1 MAQVHSTDVS
11 DVPLHHSLAF
21 DIFFLYYFRT
31 SRARSIWMR
40 PYAKKR
46 VCNLSIDI
54 QSSDSRLH
62 IRQFQMQ
69 EARKKIKCK
78 IVVQELIGPRVKV
91 NGQPK
96 NSMQLK
102 AWWIIHKRDADS
114 FIRSFAHVFLILC
127 CLFLFCLVTSI
138 IDHSIKCDVDKLFS
152 KWAILSNSWAYIC
165 LCVRVAAECQLL
177 FGRNTAATLYI
188 FFIVRGYA
196 NWCWL
201 LIKCSSIHF
210 MFPCVDGIHAY
221 EFCHDLVSYTVST
234 DSSTDVLDWHWQC
247 VWSIESEVN
256 VRAARNDNKKKIHSN
271 DGLPVG
277 IWTTRCPPQANAL
290 FPIKCISSAITN
302 AYTRYDLYIWIL
314 NSFESFFS
322 FSRKCS
328 AYFRFGHTN
337 ETDRC
342 FSHIFLISDFVYWN
356 CAQSQ
361 KWNAFTCSF
370 VYESYENES

>member
-1 MAQVHSTDVS
+1 MYSVLRLWRRCIQ
-11 DVPLHHSLAF
+11 L
-21 DIFFLYYFRT
+21 T
-31 SRARSIWMR
+31 SRMCPCTIRLHSIYFFFIIFVHRAHARSECG

-177 FGRNTAATLYI
+177 FGRKNTAATLYI

-210 MFPCVDGIHAY
+210 MFPCVDAWIQKH
-221 EFCHDLVSYTVST
+221 T
-234 DSSTDVLDWHWQC
+234 
-247 VWSIESEVN
+247 
-256 VRAARNDNKKKIHSN
+256 
-271 DGLPVG
+271 
-277 IWTTRCPPQANAL
+277 
-290 FPIKCISSAITN
+290 SSAT
-302 AYTRYDLYIWIL
+302 IWFRTPCRLTAAQTFSTGTGNVYGVLRVKLMCELRAMIIQKNTFEWWPPSRHMNYSLSAASQCFVSDKMHFFCYHKRVHQIRFIYL
-314 NSFESFFS
+314 NS
-322 FSRKCS
+322 
-328 AYFRFGHTN
+328 
-337 ETDRC
+337 
-342 FSHIFLISDFVYWN
+342 
-356 CAQSQ
+356 
-361 KWNAFTCSF
+361 
-370 VYESYENES
+370 